1 MTRDDIIR
9 LAKEAGLIH
18 YHDSEGH
25 WTGVTN
31 DNLIEVEENRW
42 DDKLVRILEPFAA
55 LVAAAE
61 REECADICDQHSTCE
76 GIAQKCA
83 AAIRARGESK

>member
-9 LAKEAGLIH
+9 LAREAAEATNTIVPP
-18 YHDSEGH
+18 EGPLF
-25 WTGVTN
+25 VTPF
-31 DNLIEVEENRW
+31 IER
-42 DDKLVRILEPFAA
+42 FAA
-55 LVAAAE
+55 FVAAAE
-61 REECADICDQHSTCE
+61 REACADICDQHSTCE

>member
-9 LAKEAGLIH
+9 LAQEAGFSSSVTKEQEI
-18 YHDSEGH
+18 
-25 WTGVTN
+25 WVTN
-31 DNLIEVEENRW
+31 GYVIQNLER
-42 DDKLVRILEPFAA
+42 FAD

-61 REECADICDQHSTCE
+61 QEACADICDQHSTCE

-83 AAIRARGESK
+83 TAIRARGKSK